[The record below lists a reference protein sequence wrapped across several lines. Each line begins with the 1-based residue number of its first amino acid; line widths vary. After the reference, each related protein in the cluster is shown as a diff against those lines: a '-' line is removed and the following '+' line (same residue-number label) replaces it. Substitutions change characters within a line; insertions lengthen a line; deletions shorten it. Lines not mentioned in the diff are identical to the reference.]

1 MADYYPFTDPVL
13 IPNQDPDEI
22 PVCSEYAY
30 DFDTQNFLL
39 NDDDGFYLVYDIEA
53 LKIKLWKLF
62 MTARWRYEI
71 FDDGYGNELE
81 SLIGRAYTQGYIN
94 SEAERF
100 CREAVERNL
109 STWVYRLEN
118 LTVDFD
124 EGALYI
130 SFKVISVFG
139 DFDIIGM
146 EVIL

>member
-1 MADYYPFTDPVL
+1 MADYYPF
-13 IPNQDPDEI
+13 IEPDAAEERTV

-30 DFDTQNFLL
+30 DFETQNFKL
-39 NDDDGFYLVYDIEA
+39 NDDGGFYLVYEIEA

-62 MTARWRYEI
+62 MTVRWRYEI
-71 FDDGYGNELE
+71 FPPGYGNELE

-100 CREAVERNL
+100 VKEAVDRNL
-109 STWVYRLEN
+109 SDYIKRLED

-124 EGALYI
+124 DGTLYI
-130 SFKVISVFG
+130 SFKVISIYGKFYMRG
-139 DFDIIGM
+139 L